1 MQHNTFVQP
10 LENRALLS
18 ATFDVATG
26 VLDVQGTEGD
36 DTIVVGLNAADAT
49 KVDVVVN
56 GTTELSVDLADIQ
69 KILASGGNGDDAIT
83 IGAGVLDDAEL
94 RGGNGQD
101 SLTGGDGNDLL
112 VGGNGKDSLL
122 GGLGNDSL
130 NGGNGKDHL
139 DGGLGTNVIIS
150 GKGKDTVVP
159 PDADTTP
166 AKKDKKPKKDKG
178 GDVEGGDN
186 DGLPEAS
193 ESGKGKKKGH
203 GDDKPGKGPKNK

>member
-18 ATFDVATG
+18 ATLDVTTG
-26 VLDVQGTEGD
+26 VLDVKGTGGD
-36 DTIVVGLNAADAT
+36 DTIVVGLNATDAT

-56 GTTELSVDLADIQ
+56 GTTELSVNLADIQ

-83 IGAGVLDDAEL
+83 IGAGITDDAEL
-94 RGGNGQD
+94 RGGNGAD

-112 VGGNGKDSLL
+112 VGGNGKDSLV
-122 GGLGNDSL
+122 GGLGNDTL

-150 GKGKDTVVP
+150 GKGKDHIVP
-159 PDADTTP
+159 PDVDTTP
-166 AKKDKKPKKDKG
+166 AKKSKKDKG
-178 GDVEGGDN
+178 GDVDGGDN

-203 GDDKPGKGPKNK
+203 GDDKPGKGPKHK